1 MPHSPETTRRPT
13 PRSHGARRRV
23 RGLLIFD
30 ALRANAQPG
39 TYIVLANN
47 RPAESPGS
55 GANFV
60 DTYYVLK
67 PRRIVRGHPQSASQR
82 SKKNTDK
89 EKVKKAFG
97 KSAKWRRFLSVFAAD
112 GRVLASVDL
121 DANTRFEM
129 AQEQVAATQQERQ
142 LAAAAASESAGW
154 VDWLKTNW
162 KLTLAGS
169 LGTVVLLL
177 VLYWYFVSKRRG

>member
-1 MPHSPETTRRPT
+1 MPHPPESRKPT

-67 PRRIVRGHPQSASQR
+67 PRRIVRGHPTTSRA
-82 SKKNTDK
+82 KKDADK
-89 EKVKKAFG
+89 DKVKKAFG
-97 KSAKWRRFLSVFAAD
+97 KSAKWRRFLSVFNSD

-129 AQEQVAATQQERQ
+129 AQQEQRSIQQEKQ
-142 LAAAAASESAGW
+142 TDAAGSEPAGW
-154 VDWLKTNW
+154 MDWFRDNW

-169 LGTVVLLL
+169 LGAVVILLA
-177 VLYWYFVSKRRG
+177 LYWYFFSKSRG